1 MFNLPQSYLQNSD
14 KLYTH
19 WQHGHI
25 YIAPAN
31 LATMHYV
38 IGYMQKGNIQSETV
52 DYNTG
57 EITTDPREREFSLMS
72 KKLGLAY
79 LTPQMVRYHT
89 DRLASYVTQP
99 GGQKSSMPRYFRDKI
114 FTDKEKELMNEDAE
128 LQRDL
133 QFKELFNENFNT
145 EITWK
150 KDQFRKHEKT
160 LRLERN
166 KI

>member
-1 MFNLPQSYLQNSD
+1 
-14 KLYTH
+14 
-19 WQHGHI
+19 
-25 YIAPAN
+25 
-31 LATMHYV
+31 
-38 IGYMQKGNIQSETV
+38 
-52 DYNTG
+52 
-57 EITTDPREREFSLMS
+57 
-72 KKLGLAY
+72 
-79 LTPQMVRYHT
+79 MVRYHT

-150 KDQFRKHEKT
+150 KDQFRKQKISKT
-160 LRLERN
+160 GRRGKSQILEPP
-166 KI
+166 K